1 MHSGVGTGAKDEID
15 CKDGRDSKEREEEW
29 LHGRPRKGAR
39 KILERRGRA
48 GKFRNRATRAP
59 HVRHTCAT
67 PGPQHAVEDAETK
80 VCSFSIEHC
89 DTIWRLDGAS
99 TS

>member
-59 HVRHTCAT
+59 HLGHSTQWKMQKPRFAPSLLSTVILYGDLMGR
-67 PGPQHAVEDAETK
+67 Q
-80 VCSFSIEHC
+80 
-89 DTIWRLDGAS
+89 RLEIV
-99 TS
+99 